1 MSKPVKILLRKDLT
15 GRLEGVQSLA
25 VLSLAGVD
33 GAATDRLRR
42 QLRSG
47 GVNIT
52 VVKNSVAR
60 YTLEQIGLSSAC
72 GLIDGPCALAWGGDN
87 VVTVV
92 RGLLDAGKGIPALL
106 VKGALLEG
114 EVFGADRITEL
125 SKFPTREEA
134 IATLAML
141 VKSAGARLAACLL
154 GPGGRLAGAIKGIE
168 KQDEN

>member
-1 MSKPVKILLRKDLT
+1 MSKPVKTLLRKDLMS
-15 GRLEGVQSLA
+15 RIEGVQSLA
-25 VLSLAGVD
+25 VLNLTGVD
-33 GAATDRLRR
+33 GVATDRLRR

-47 GVNIT
+47 GVSVS
-52 VVKNSVAR
+52 VVNNSVAK
-60 YTLEQIGLSSAC
+60 YALEQIGLSSAC

-92 RGLLDAGKGIPALL
+92 RDLLEAGKTIPTLL

-114 EVFGADRITEL
+114 EVFGADRIEEL
-125 SKFPTREEA
+125 SKYPTREEA
-134 IATLAML
+134 IATLSML
-141 VKSAGARLAACLL
+141 AISAGARLAGCLL